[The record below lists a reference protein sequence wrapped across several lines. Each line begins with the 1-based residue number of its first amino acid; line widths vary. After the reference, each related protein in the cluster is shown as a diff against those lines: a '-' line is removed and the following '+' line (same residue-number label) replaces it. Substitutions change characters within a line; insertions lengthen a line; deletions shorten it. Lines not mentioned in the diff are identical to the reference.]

1 MITIGTP
8 HRGSDFANDTTR
20 WLGKHLIQLPTALT
34 DTAKRLVQEN
44 PDFFRDTELLTTTT
58 SIDSLA
64 PESPIFPAMLRARR
78 APWVTY
84 HNIVGVVPDQGFFNK
99 LSQGSDGVVDLQS
112 AHMDDVVSEIVVES
126 SHQDIHRKPR
136 AILEVRRVLVE
147 HLNQLRTTYPD
158 IGQPN
163 LVALVIDDAAHP
175 PDERAASSP
184 PPVPASLIS
193 APTAA

>member
-1 MITIGTP
+1 
-8 HRGSDFANDTTR
+8 
-20 WLGKHLIQLPTALT
+20 
-34 DTAKRLVQEN
+34 
-44 PDFFRDTELLTTTT
+44 
-58 SIDSLA
+58 
-64 PESPIFPAMLRARR
+64 
-78 APWVTY
+78 
-84 HNIVGVVPDQGFFNK
+84 
-99 LSQGSDGVVDLQS
+99 VVDLQS

-193 APTAA
+193 APTAAGPTRLPPTTSSRPPGQSTRAKAASMRRDLEGLFAPR